1 MEMSRPIMELS
12 ELNFDNY
19 FKVSKYRIFSSL
31 LIIVYIWCLPLL
43 SRIGFAEKNETT
55 ISGFIANSHA
65 TGALA
70 ALSFTPL
77 TLMWE
82 YQRYLLRKIQYKK
95 YKNKLSV
102 SLSVYQFF
110 YGGFLVCTVNYVPD
124 WLHTTT
130 VVLFS
135 VTFVGHS
142 CITMYCIQP
151 TLLGKMDLVLGIV
164 GCTCLLF
171 VKGLWFWFFE
181 CIGFTSMMLFTPI
194 ELLNT

>member
-12 ELNFDNY
+12 ELSFDNY
-19 FKVSKYRIFSSL
+19 FKVSRYRIYSSL
-31 LIIVYIWCLPLL
+31 LIIVYIWSLPLL
-43 SRIGFAEKNETT
+43 SRIGFAEKNKTT

-82 YQRYLLRKIQYKK
+82 YQRYLLRKGEYKK
-95 YKNKLSV
+95 YKCKFSI
-102 SLSVYQFF
+102 SLSLYQFF
-110 YGGFLVCTVNYVPD
+110 YGGFLVCTVNYVPE
-124 WLHTTT
+124 WLHATT

-135 VTFVGHS
+135 VTFVCHS
-142 CITMYCIQP
+142 FMIMYCIPP
-151 TLLGKMDLVLGIV
+151 TLLGKIDLLLGII
-164 GCTCLLF
+164 GCSCLLF
-171 VKGLWFWFFE
+171 VKGIWFWFFE
-181 CIGFTSMMLFTPI
+181 CVGFTSMILFTPI